1 MVELERDNSFIE
13 ITPFKSVAF
22 LKLGDNIY
30 NYLPESVGDYDQTTG
45 WANYYFFNG
54 NVTAYVEAD
63 IINSIAI
70 STDCYLKSI
79 NLYKQNIDS
88 FFEKLDIPLNFREI
102 TDKLWITEGEQQD
115 IYEIENLG
123 MQLWVNELRQ
133 IETIICALY

>member
-1 MVELERDNSFIE
+1 MM
-13 ITPFKSVAF
+13 
-22 LKLGDNIY
+22 
-30 NYLPESVGDYDQTTG
+30 
-45 WANYYFFNG
+45 
-54 NVTAYVEAD
+54 
-63 IINSIAI
+63 
-70 STDCYLKSI
+70 
-79 NLYKQNIDS
+79 KQQARLTKRSRPRHPLSRQSLFDS